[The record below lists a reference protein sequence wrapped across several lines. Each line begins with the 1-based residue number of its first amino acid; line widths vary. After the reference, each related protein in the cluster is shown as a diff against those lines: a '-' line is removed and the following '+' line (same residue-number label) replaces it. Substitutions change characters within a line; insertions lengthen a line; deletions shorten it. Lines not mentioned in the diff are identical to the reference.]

1 MSSTTVGVLVIAGA
15 FILLSI
21 TGDRRYSLTRNLGVL
36 GLILLLGLAAPIR
49 KVQLKLKDLDAAG

>member
-21 TGDRRYSLTRNLGVL
+21 TGDRRYSLTKNLGFL
-36 GLILLLGLAAPIR
+36 GLILLLGLALFSGQCGHVPHIR
-49 KVQLKLKDLDAAG
+49 